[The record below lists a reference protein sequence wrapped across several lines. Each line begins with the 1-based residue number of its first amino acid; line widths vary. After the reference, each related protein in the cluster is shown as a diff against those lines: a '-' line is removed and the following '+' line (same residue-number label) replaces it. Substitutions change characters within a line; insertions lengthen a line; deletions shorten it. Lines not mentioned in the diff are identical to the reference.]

1 MPSSDPACKVG
12 VLTVDD
18 QSLFRRA
25 ATAVVDAT
33 PGFEAIGEAA
43 SGEEALQLSAR
54 LRPDLVLLD
63 VRMPGMDGI
72 ETARR
77 LAAVQPETVV
87 VLVSIEDMTDLAPLV
102 RRSGAAA
109 SLQKQALRPH
119 VLEQL
124 WCEHRPR

>member
-1 MPSSDPACKVG
+1 
-12 VLTVDD
+12 VDD

-43 SGEEALQLSAR
+43 SGEEALRLSSV
-54 LRPDLVLLD
+54 LRPALVLLD

-77 LAAVQPETVV
+77 LAVAQPDAVV
-87 VLVSIEDMTDLAPLV
+87 VLISIEDVSDGAPLV
-102 RRSGAAA
+102 QRSGAAA
-109 SLQKQALRPH
+109 LVPKQSLCPGLLQR
-119 VLEQL
+119 L
-124 WCEHRPR
+124 WHAHRPR